1 MLMKTTAEELAM
13 RTFFQT
19 FNLALGMLVA
29 LIIAAIGAGLL
40 YLAISLGDMV
50 WVGAIGAFLLLGA
63 AAMLYMRVTFL
74 GILDFFS
81 GGSWS

>member
-1 MLMKTTAEELAM
+1 M

-29 LIIAAIGAGLL
+29 LIIGAIGAGLL

-50 WVGAIGAFLLLGA
+50 WVGAIGAFFLLGA

-74 GILDFFS
+74 GILDIFAR
-81 GGSWS
+81 GGSWD